1 MKPHLGSRLDQI
13 IISGAL
19 ALSIAVLVNLTDF
32 PNLDG
37 LSVRRS
43 LSLGNLD
50 VSSVAAEASAVVN
63 SVGHSAETAV
73 AEASA
78 AASTAVSHVSSELEE
93 LTDELKSHLPDYY
106 SVGLWNYC
114 KGQNGTVTNCSDP
127 SINFSFD
134 LLSIF
139 DSVSTEVNDLLPGL
153 NQTVL
158 AGYRDVSQGIIWLY
172 IFGFISTILVV
183 ILGVRKAIF
192 SGGNKLLAIF
202 ATLSMVLIT
211 TATIGVTVIYG
222 LWTAGIK
229 SALQSFGASASL
241 GGHTFAAT

>member
-1 MKPHLGSRLDQI
+1 M
-13 IISGAL
+13 SGYCL
-19 ALSIAVLVNLTDF
+19 CWMYLILCSGKFVNLTDF

-50 VSSVAAEASAVVN
+50 VSNVAAEASAVVN

-106 SVGLWNYC
+106 SVGLWSYC

-127 SINFSFD
+127 SISFSFD
-134 LLSIF
+134 LLSMF
-139 DSVSTEVNDLLPGL
+139 DLVSTEVNDLLPGL

-183 ILGVRKAIF
+183 ILGVRKVIF

-211 TATIGVTVIYG
+211 AATIGVTVIYG
-222 LWTAGIK
+222 LWTAGTNKQFINARRLSRK
-229 SALQSFGASASL
+229 GNYY
-241 GGHTFAAT
+241 